1 MPCIQE
7 TSLIYIY
14 SLTATGPEVLMIRI
28 ENLIDL
34 NFRIYGRWSESLLY
48 LVIGFSVSEITNRM
62 NIKNWADGKIF
73 TTLS

>member
-1 MPCIQE
+1 
-7 TSLIYIY
+7 
-14 SLTATGPEVLMIRI
+14 MIRI
-28 ENLIDL
+28 ENLFDL